1 MIAIF
6 FTPQSWVGPL
16 QAWVASPHAW
26 VERLGWTLLHFLWQG
41 VLIAKLF
48 AAARAFGGASLN
60 SRARYAMACASLAAM
75 ALAPIVTFCLIGA
88 GSGLI
93 PANPSGWSA
102 RPFAIAYSNAA
113 RVAADGWHLNLPEI
127 SRQVLPWIVT
137 AWLCGALAFSIR
149 LAGGWAVAS
158 RIREAGKVHPAPP
171 EWQAKLADLMV
182 RMRHSRPVRLLVS
195 PLAQAPAVAGW
206 LRPAILMPV
215 GALAGLP
222 AEQIEALLAHELAHI
237 RRHDYLINLLQ
248 SVAEALLFYHPSVW
262 WISNEIRAERELCCD
277 DAAVAVCG
285 DALIYA
291 RALATVESERPARL
305 RTVMAANGGSLANR
319 IRRLLEPSP
328 AMSHMEAGPGAAAA
342 LSIVLLAGIGAA
354 AMDRS
359 SAPAAVPPMPR
370 SAEASRTV
378 TLQTTPQTIAAPVTR
393 RASAL
398 KLRTENVV
406 SRGPQQAQEAAPKL
420 EAAKSSV
427 DEAARHGFGNL
438 EVRNQAA
445 AESDRRPASELEAS
459 KRNIEE
465 TAARFRFGNSEVRS
479 WAAVEGEPVLRAIE
493 FRGMTEEFASEVLGR
508 LPIQEGQRVS
518 HAARERIGDVIRE
531 YGRRLEFGLFREGD
545 DGAVLRIHP
554 PGSANGEP
562 LRREKKERK

>member
-1 MIAIF
+1 VIAIF
-6 FTPQSWVGPL
+6 FTPQIWAGPL
-16 QAWVASPHAW
+16 QAWVTSPHAW

-48 AAARAFGGASLN
+48 AAARALRGASLS
-60 SRARYAMACASLAAM
+60 SRTRYGMACASLAAM
-75 ALAPIVTFCLIGA
+75 ALAPLVTYWSIGA
-88 GSGLI
+88 GNGLM
-93 PANPSGWSA
+93 PADPSGWSA
-102 RPFAIAYSNAA
+102 RPFAVAYSSAA

-137 AWLCGALAFSIR
+137 AWLFGALVFSIR
-149 LAGGWAVAS
+149 LAGGWAVAA
-158 RIREAGKVHPAPP
+158 RLREAGKAHPAPP
-171 EWQAKLADLMV
+171 EWQEKLADLMV
-182 RMRHSRPVRLLVS
+182 RMRHSRPVCLLIS

-215 GALAGLP
+215 GALTGLP

-248 SVAEALLFYHPSVW
+248 SMAEALLFYHPSVW

-277 DAAVAVCG
+277 DAAVAACG

-319 IRRLLEPSP
+319 IRRLLEPSQS
-328 AMSHMEAGPGAAAA
+328 MSHMEAGPGAAAA

-354 AMDRS
+354 AVERS
-359 SAPAAVPPMPR
+359 SVPAPVLPLPR
-370 SAEASRTV
+370 VAEASRT
-378 TLQTTPQTIAAPVTR
+378 AALPGQQETRAVAVTR
-393 RASAL
+393 RAPASKARAEEPASPSPRL
-398 KLRTENVV
+398 AE
-406 SRGPQQAQEAAPKL
+406 EAAP
-420 EAAKSSV
+420 ESQAVKSNL
-427 DEAARHGFGNL
+427 DEAARHESANL
-438 EVRNQAA
+438 ELRNQAA
-445 AESDRRPASELEAS
+445 AESERRAAWESEAS

-465 TAARFRFGNSEVRS
+465 SAARYRFGNSEARG
-479 WAAVEGEPVLRAIE
+479 WAAVEGEPMLRAIE
-493 FRGMTEEFASEVLGR
+493 FRGMTEEFAGEVLAR
-508 LPIQEGQRVS
+508 LPIREGQRIS

-531 YGRRLEFGLFREGD
+531 YGRRLEFGLFRDGD

-554 PGSANGEP
+554 PGSANREP
-562 LRREKKERK
+562 LRREEKERK